1 LPGYDD
7 VSVDKKKLDEIH
19 DIVDSEEEI
28 DEDKGYSD
36 LNLEDTGDRQ
46 EQPDNFSS
54 VLTKFRVKPDIAKEQ
69 RKEFNGK
76 RAFFGTH
83 VAYSNTKRTD
93 NLRHLMSLDLTDTY
107 DQIPILRELATDIM
121 IAETSE
127 FQMCRSNQRVG
138 GFEAELGLVQIQ
150 RQDATVRQFQNPII
164 PEVKKKKI
172 LGFIPIKT
180 KSKPNYNQEQG
191 Q

>member
-1 LPGYDD
+1 MSGYDD

-19 DIVDSEEEI
+19 DAVDSEEEL
-28 DEDKGYSD
+28 DEDDKGYSD
-36 LNLEDTGDRQ
+36 LDVDNIGDSQ

-54 VLTKFRVKPDIAKEQ
+54 VLTKFRVKPDIAREQ
-69 RKEFNGK
+69 RKDFNSK

-107 DQIPILRELATDIM
+107 DQIPILREMATEIM

-138 GFEAELGLVQIQ
+138 GFEAELGLVQIS
-150 RQDATVRQFQNPII
+150 RQDATVKQYANPIV

-180 KSKPNYNQEQG
+180 KPKPNYNQEQ
-191 Q
+191 